1 MLIKILDFIKKAYFK
16 KKYNYYFFEKKQNLI
31 FKKLSFDRF
40 KAIKKLNEIYTIY
53 PFLKNNM
60 QSEHG
65 TLFSAI
71 SLKTKKIK
79 ILEIGTHDGKNAYLL
94 SKLFPKSSITTID
107 LPNNDKNFR
116 LTYNRKEQL
125 FKFCKSRDKMIKKSK
140 NIIFK
145 KINSLNLIFCKE
157 KFDLIWI
164 DGAHGY
170 PVVVSDI
177 INSIKLLNSNGII
190 LCDDIFLDNIPI
202 QDNIYASVATFETL
216 KNLVNAGIINYKLI
230 YKRLDINN
238 NSNPNFRKFIG
249 FVKINKNQ
257 KLIQKK

>member
-1 MLIKILDFIKKAYFK
+1 MLSKILNLIKKTYFK
-16 KKYNYYFFEKKQNLI
+16 KIYDYYYFEKKQNLI
-31 FKKLSFDRF
+31 FKKLSLNRF
-40 KAIKKLNEIYTIY
+40 KAINKLDNIYTKY

-71 SLKTKKIK
+71 SLKIKKIK
-79 ILEIGTHDGKNAYLL
+79 ILEIGTYDGKNAYLL
-94 SKLFPKSSITTID
+94 SKLFPKAFITTID
-107 LPNNDKNFR
+107 LPNNDKNFQ
-116 LTYNRKEQL
+116 LTYSRNKHYY
-125 FKFCKSRDKMIKKSK
+125 KFCKSRDKIIKKSK
-140 NIIFK
+140 NIFYK
-145 KINSLNLIFCKE
+145 KINSLNLIFFKE

-177 INSIKLLNSNGII
+177 INSIKLLNTNGII
-190 LCDDIFLDNIPI
+190 LCDDIFLNNIPF

-216 KNLVNAGIINYKLI
+216 KNLANADIINYKLI

-238 NSNPNFRKFIG
+238 NSNPDLRKFIG
-249 FVKINKNQ
+249 FVKINKYIN
-257 KLIQKK
+257 

>member
-140 NIIFK
+140 NIFFK

-164 DGAHGY
+164 
-170 PVVVSDI
+170 
-177 INSIKLLNSNGII
+177 NGII

>member
-1 MLIKILDFIKKAYFK
+1 MLKKTLNLIKKIYFK
-16 KKYNYYFFEKKQNLI
+16 KIYNYYYFEKKQNLI
-31 FKKLSFDRF
+31 FKKLGLNRL
-40 KAIKKLNEIYTIY
+40 KAINKLDSIYAIY

-71 SLKTKKIK
+71 SLKIKKKIK

-94 SKLFPKSSITTID
+94 SKLFAKSSITTVD

-116 LTYNRKEQL
+116 LTYNRNKQYYL
-125 FKFCKSRDKMIKKSK
+125 FCKSRDKIIKKSK
-140 NIIFK
+140 NVFFK
-145 KINSLNLIFCKE
+145 KINSLNLIFFKK

-170 PVVVSDI
+170 PIVVSDI
-177 INSIKLLNSNGII
+177 INSIKLLNTKGII

-202 QDNIYASVATFETL
+202 QDNIYTSIATFETL
-216 KNLVNAGIINYKLI
+216 QNLENADIINYKLI

-238 NSNPNFRKFIG
+238 NSNPNLRKFIG
-249 FVKINKNQ
+249 FVKINKN
-257 KLIQKK
+257 IN